1 MIDDSSLEEYEETKE
16 KIARIKIKIF
26 LTFFNSLFQFFI
38 PRTYNSTIFLK

>member
-26 LTFFNSLFQFFI
+26 LTLFQFLISVF
-38 PRTYNSTIFLK
+38 YSTDL

>member
-26 LTFFNSLFQFFI
+26 LTFFQFLISVFY
-38 PRTYNSTIFLK
+38 PTDL